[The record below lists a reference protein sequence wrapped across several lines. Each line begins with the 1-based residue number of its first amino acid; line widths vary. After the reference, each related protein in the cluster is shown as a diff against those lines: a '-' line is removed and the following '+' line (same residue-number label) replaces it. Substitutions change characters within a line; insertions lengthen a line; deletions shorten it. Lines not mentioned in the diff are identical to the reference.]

1 VNDSHRS
8 GRAAFLILFALLL
21 LVLGVLF
28 RASLH
33 PDKVIFS
40 NDGPFGL
47 LSADALNYSK
57 MLTGAWIDLNWLGVS
72 AGTATPNASTF
83 LAIVL
88 KPLYYSKF
96 LAPISVLFLGVSAWI
111 FFHRLGMSTGPGVLA
126 AIAMALNSNVF
137 SNVCWGL
144 GSRGL
149 GAGML
154 FLGLAALVPD
164 RARLFWVRIILSGL
178 CIGMA
183 VMEAGDNGMIYSF
196 YLAAF
201 VLFQAW
207 NEAGAP
213 SSRLVKGVLRV
224 VIVAVFAVF
233 IATQGILALYTVAI
247 KNAAGSTEGSE
258 VVRNPDEQWNW
269 ATQWSL
275 PKAELLRVI
284 IPGLYGYRMDTEE
297 GGNYWG
303 AVGRTPGWEP
313 GQMGSPRHSGAG
325 EYAGVLVFLV
335 AIWAIAQACRKDA
348 SVYSPLERRWI
359 WFWTIALIISAALA
373 IGRYGPFYRIVY
385 SFPYMSAIRNP
396 MKFMQPGHVAI
407 VILFAYGL
415 QGVLRRYLTPMAAKG
430 RAAAQATTGWWQALP
445 AFERRWIIGSV
456 AAVGVSLLGWMAYS
470 GSRGEL
476 EKYLTTVG
484 FQDPAFAKLIA
495 GFSLAEVGWYVLFLA
510 LSVAV
515 MALIIKGTFTG
526 SRTKAAFVLLGLL
539 LVVDLGRANSF
550 WIIAVNYKQ
559 KYSSNPLID
568 VLRQKPH
575 EHRIAASLGFG
586 VPPQLARL
594 QSQFHRD
601 FYGVEWLQ
609 HLFPYYNL
617 HALEV
622 TQLSRQPEEYVQFEE
637 RMFQFNGQQAS
648 AQLQDRH
655 WQLTST
661 RYIVGL
667 SAYEGGLNAIAPG
680 KFKVHSR
687 YIFAPKP
694 GVTEPR
700 LPEEVTLQAT
710 ADGPIALF
718 EHVNPLPRAK
728 LFTQWQL
735 STNTQET
742 LKKLADP
749 SFDPHA
755 TVLLSEAFP
764 DNQQPAVSNAAPG
777 TVEITHYEP
786 KRIEFKANASA
797 PSILLVTDKFDP
809 EWKARVD
816 GKEARIVRANYA
828 MRGVFVPPG
837 PHQVTMSFEPAVKTL
852 YVSLA
857 GIVLGILLL
866 LVLLFAPKRDPQP
879 AAAA

>member
-1 VNDSHRS
+1 M
-8 GRAAFLILFALLL
+8 FAVL
-21 LVLGVLF
+21 LVVVAVLF

-33 PDKVIFS
+33 PDKVIAS

-47 LSADALNYSK
+47 LSADALDYSK

-72 AGTATPNASTF
+72 AGTATPNASTI

-96 LAPISVLFLGVSAWI
+96 LAPISTLFLGVCAWI
-111 FFHRLGMSTGPGVLA
+111 FFHRLGMSTGPGALA
-126 AIAMALNSNVF
+126 AIAMALNSNIF

-144 GSRGL
+144 GSRAL

-154 FLGLAALVPD
+154 FLALAALVPE

-183 VMEAGDNGMIYSF
+183 VMEAGDNGVIYSF

-207 NEAGAP
+207 NEAGAA
-213 SSRLVKGVLRV
+213 SRRLVKGVARV
-224 VIVAVFAVF
+224 VIVAVFALF

-247 KNAAGSTEGSE
+247 KNAAGATEGSE
-258 VVRNPDEQWNW
+258 IVRDPNAQWDW

-303 AVGRTPGWEP
+303 AVGRTPGWEESHS
-313 GQMGSPRHSGAG
+313 GIPRHSGAG
-325 EYAGVLVFLV
+325 EYAGVLVVLI

-359 WFWTIALIISAALA
+359 WFWTIALVVSAALA
-373 IGRYGPFYRIVY
+373 IGRYGPFYRIIY
-385 SFPYMSAIRNP
+385 SFPYVSAIRNP

-415 QGVLRRYLTPMAAKG
+415 QGMLRRYLTPVTAKG
-430 RAAAQATTGWWQALP
+430 RAAAQATTGWWGALP
-445 AFERRWIIGSV
+445 GFERKWIIGSV
-456 AAVGVSLLGWMAYS
+456 AAAAISLLGWMAYS
-470 GSRGEL
+470 GSRASL

-484 FQDPAFAKLIA
+484 FDNAAFAKMIA
-495 GFSLAEVGWYVLFLA
+495 GFSVAEVGWYVLFLSLA
-510 LSVAV
+510 VAV
-515 MALIIKGTFTG
+515 LILLIKGTFAG
-526 SRTKAAFVLLGLL
+526 ARAKAGFALLGLL

-559 KYSSNPLID
+559 KYASNPLID

-575 EHRIAASLGFG
+575 EHRTASSLVFR
-586 VPPQLARL
+586 VPPELGQLQAY
-594 QSQFHRD
+594 FHRD
-601 FYGVEWLQ
+601 VYGVEWLQ

-622 TQLSRQPEEYVQFEE
+622 TQLSRRPEEYVQFEE
-637 RMFQFNGQQAS
+637 RTFQFNGQPAS
-648 AQLQDRH
+648 AQLQPRH
-655 WQLTST
+655 WELTST
-661 RYIVGL
+661 RYLVGL
-667 SAYEGGLNAIAPG
+667 SAYEPALNSIAPG
-680 KFKVHSR
+680 KLKVHSR
-687 YIFAPKP
+687 YTFAPKA

-700 LPEEVTLQAT
+700 LPEDVTLQAK

-728 LFTQWQL
+728 LFAQWQL

-755 TVLLSEAFP
+755 TVLLSEPLP

-786 KRIEFKANASA
+786 KRIDFKANATA
-797 PSILLVTDKFDP
+797 PSMLLVTDKFDP
-809 EWKARVD
+809 EWKASVD
-816 GKEARIVRANYA
+816 GKEAKIIRANYT
-828 MRGVFVPPG
+828 MRGVFLSPG
-837 PHQVTMSFEPAVKTL
+837 QHEVTMSFKPPVKWL

-857 GIVLGILLL
+857 GIALGILLS
-866 LVLLFAPKRDPQP
+866 LVLLFAPKHDSQP
-879 AAAA
+879 TAAA